1 MRMVAGPHGF
11 FAIMLR
17 LLLLACACLLL
28 TGYAWSTAST
38 SLSERLVAPGGVSP
52 LLPEQR
58 IDAALAALPNRSGQI
73 RTPAG
78 VALFWRAID
87 PGDYR
92 LRYRYRGIGSDA
104 AHPQQLDF
112 SLDFSA
118 PKTAPQTPR
127 GTVVLLHGWMM
138 DGDSL
143 LPWALQL
150 AQAGYRSIS
159 IDLRNHGQS
168 GHAAAGYGTREAAD
182 VAAVIAT
189 LRQRGEV
196 VGPLYLFG
204 VSYGAATAV
213 FTAQAMGSEVSGVV
227 AMESF
232 ANAGRGIRDMLPYML
247 TIPPTD
253 WRSWVAMQLGRW
265 RYGHQDIDKVIAAA
279 DAKLALNLDRVDV
292 AAALATVPACVLLL
306 HGEEDRHIPVSHGRR
321 LASASARARYLE
333 IAGENHLSLPMRIDT
348 LGTTVDDWFAQ
359 TQTAGEACP
368 QPQLPG

>member
-1 MRMVAGPHGF
+1 MS
-11 FAIMLR
+11 R

-58 IDAALAALPNRSGQI
+58 IAAALAKLPNRSGRIQ
-73 RTPAG
+73 TPAG
-78 VALFWRAID
+78 VPLFWRAID

-92 LRYRYRGIGSDA
+92 MRYRFRGIGSDA
-104 AHPQQLDF
+104 AHPEQLDF

-118 PKTAPQTPR
+118 PRTAPATPR
-127 GTVVLLHGWMM
+127 GTVILLHGWMM

-168 GHAAAGYGTREAAD
+168 GHGAAGYGTREAAD
-182 VAAVIAT
+182 VAAAIAT

-213 FTAQAMGSEVSGVV
+213 FTAQALGDEVNGVV

-232 ANAGRGIRDMLPYML
+232 ANAGRGIRDMLPHML
-247 TIPPTD
+247 TITPVD
-253 WRSWVAMQLGRW
+253 WRAWVTMQLARW
-265 RYGHQDIDKVIAAA
+265 RYGHQDIDAVIAAA
-279 DAKLALNLDRVDV
+279 NAKLALNLDQVDV
-292 AAALATVPACVLLL
+292 AAALAKVPACVLLL
-306 HGEEDRHIPVSHGRR
+306 HGDADEHIPVSHGRR

-333 IAGENHLSLPMRIDT
+333 IAGENHLSLPMRLDT
-348 LGTTVDDWFAQ
+348 LGATVDDWFAQ
-359 TQTAGEACP
+359 TRTAGDACP